1 MDNITHTLTGLM
13 MARAGL
19 ARTTPRGGSLMMML
33 AANTPDLDAVSFFF
47 GGPGGLTYLEY
58 HRGYAHS
65 LALAPV
71 MAVIPLLLAHWIR
84 GASISWKAWL
94 ACLLGV
100 LSHLALDLTNVYGV
114 RLLLPFSPR
123 WLHLDIT
130 QIIDP
135 WILLIFFIA
144 MAAPALSGMVNS
156 EIRGGGSGGGSNAPK
171 RAWAWVALV
180 VLLGYEG
187 FRFTAHQRAIAIMS
201 AYRYG
206 GDSTPKIWAMPE
218 GVSSLRWRGIV
229 ETPDSLLDV
238 PVDLTGDFDPG
249 AGRIAYPAP
258 ESPALDAARA
268 TAPFQEFVKFN
279 QVPFWR
285 VTQMDDL
292 VRVDLID
299 LRFGTPWQ
307 PGFAVATALVTPDG
321 HVRETHF
328 GMSLPGRGR

>member
-13 MARAGL
+13 LARAGL
-19 ARTTPRGGSLMMML
+19 GRTTPRGGSLMMML
-33 AANTPDLDAVSFFF
+33 AANAPDLDVFV
-47 GGPGGLTYLEY
+47 GLPGGLAYIEY

-65 LALAPV
+65 LLLAPA
-71 MAVIPLLLAHWIR
+71 MAVIPLLLARWIR
-84 GASISWKAWL
+84 GASINWYSYL
-94 ACLLGV
+94 ACLAGV

-114 RLLLPFSPR
+114 RLLLPFSSR

-130 QIIDP
+130 NIVDP
-135 WILLIFFIA
+135 WILLIFLIA
-144 MAAPALSGMVNS
+144 IAAPALSSLVNS
-156 EIRGGGSGGGSNAPK
+156 EIRGRRSEGPK

-180 VLLGYEG
+180 ALLGYEG

-201 AYRYG
+201 AYRYS
-206 GDSTPKIWAMPE
+206 GDPAPRIWALPD
-218 GVSSLRWRGIV
+218 GVNPLRWRGVV
-229 ETPDSLLDV
+229 ETRDSVLDV
-238 PVDLTGDFDPG
+238 PVDLTADFDPG
-249 AGRIAYPAP
+249 LGRVAYPAP
-258 ESPALDAARA
+258 ESSALDAARA
-268 TAPFQEFVKFN
+268 TAPFQAFARFN

-328 GMSLPGRGR
+328 GMSLPPRAP

>member
-1 MDNITHTLTGLM
+1 MDNLTHTLTGLM

-19 ARTTPRGGSLMMML
+19 ARTTPRGGTLMMML
-33 AANTPDLDAVSFFF
+33 AANVPDIDVVF
-47 GGPGGLTYLEY
+47 GLPGGLAYMEY

-65 LALAPV
+65 LLLAPV

-114 RLLLPFSPR
+114 RLLLPFSSR

-130 QIIDP
+130 NIIDP
-135 WILLIFFIA
+135 WILLIFLAAI
-144 MAAPALSGMVNS
+144 AAPALSGLVSS
-156 EIRGGGSGGGSNAPK
+156 EIGGKSSEGPK

-180 VLLGYEG
+180 ALAGYEG
-187 FRFTAHQRAIAIMS
+187 FRFTAHQRAIAVMS
-201 AYRYG
+201 AYPYADALLDNQPRV
-206 GDSTPKIWAMPE
+206 WALPD
-218 GVSSLRWRGIV
+218 GVSPLRWRGIV
-229 ETPDSLLDV
+229 ETSDAVLDV
-238 PVDLTGDFDPG
+238 PVNLAADFDPSL
-249 AGRIAYPAP
+249 GRIAYPAP

-268 TAPFQEFVKFN
+268 TPPFQAFMRFN
-279 QVPFWR
+279 QLPFWR
-285 VTQMDDL
+285 VTPVDDL

-299 LRFGTPWQ
+299 LRSGTPWQ

-321 HVRETHF
+321 HVREARF
-328 GMSLPGRGR
+328 GSALFGRRP

>member
-19 ARTTPRGGSLMMML
+19 GRTTPRGGTLMMML
-33 AANTPDLDAVSFFF
+33 AANVPDIDVVF
-47 GGPGGLTYLEY
+47 GLPGGLAYMEY

-65 LALAPV
+65 LLLAPV
-71 MAVIPLLLAHWIR
+71 MALIPLLLARWIR
-84 GASISWKAWL
+84 GASINWLSYL
-94 ACLLGV
+94 ACVLGV

-114 RLLLPFSPR
+114 RLLLPFSSR

-130 QIIDP
+130 NIIDP
-135 WILLIFFIA
+135 WILLIFLIA
-144 MAAPALSGMVNS
+144 VAAPALSGLVNS
-156 EIRGGGSGGGSNAPK
+156 EIRGRKSEGPK

-180 VLLGYEG
+180 ALLGYEG
-187 FRFTAHQRAIAIMS
+187 FRFTAHDLAIAMM
-201 AYRYG
+201 RGGQYG
-206 GDSTPKIWAMPE
+206 GDPAPRIWALPE
-218 GVSSLRWRGIV
+218 GINPLRWRGIV
-229 ETPDSLLDV
+229 ETRNVVLEA
-238 PVDLTGDFDPG
+238 PVDIAGDFDPG
-249 AGRIAYPAP
+249 LGRIAYPAP

-268 TAPFQEFVKFN
+268 TKPFQAFASFN
-279 QVPFWR
+279 QLPFWR

-321 HVRETHF
+321 RVREARF
-328 GMSLPGRGR
+328 GLALPGRAQ